1 MDSMAEIS
9 PISKKEGW
17 DGKKRA
23 TSKGIRREVRVF

>member
-1 MDSMAEIS
+1 MDGMAEIS
-9 PISKKEGW
+9 PISKKR